1 MHYENIVIGSSL
13 SAVIYAFNNE
23 LPIFYSSLKVPKRIE
38 YLDSEVDLKFFDI
51 DNQTRILKTFGSQIK
66 VGVEKRILWDK
77 ILFVLSLEGKAPLS
91 NFCSSIRYDGNR
103 IVFSDEYSKISE
115 ITFDKCHYFGDD
127 NASGFIKH
135 ENIKKYICYDWTAF
149 NVGGK
154 HEYDFIDTEDDF
166 VNKIVYYLSTR
177 RKGNFNIKDACA
189 ISYLKPEQ
197 IDDFDFSPTMARFKI
212 ISEMRSRGMRA
223 RIMSYNPTKYRSY
236 KLSYIGREI
245 EPYEFSQEPSEDK
258 IILHKNNLTAKDIN
272 KKSKLIKTLE
282 KLI

>member
-51 DNQTRILKTFGSQIK
+51 ENQTRILKTFGSQIK

-91 NFCSSIRYDGNR
+91 TFCSSIRYDGNR

-236 KLSYIGREI
+236 KLSYISREI